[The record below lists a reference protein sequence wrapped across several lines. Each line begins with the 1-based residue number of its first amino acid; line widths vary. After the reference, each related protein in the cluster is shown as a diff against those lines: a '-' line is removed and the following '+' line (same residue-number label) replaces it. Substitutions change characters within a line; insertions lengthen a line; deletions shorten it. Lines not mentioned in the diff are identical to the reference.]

1 MAENLSKDAS
11 QYALYLPAMQANSA
25 AKLADPRVK
34 LGDADRTLR
43 LTAKELNWFEPGNR
57 NWSYNWCLASA
68 GHMAKD
74 KKDNAI
80 TNRHP
85 STVVVGDSGG
95 YQIGTGAL
103 AELKD
108 WLQHQSDPAAVM
120 KLWRA
125 SPVRRDIVRWL
136 DQNCTY
142 AMTIDMPL
150 WVGMPKHAKKSPF
163 HRCSEQQL
171 IDISV
176 ENLDFLVRE
185 RDAVTGAKYLNVLQ
199 GFSPIAGDVVGSMAS
214 EQRWFDAVKHYE
226 LEGWSLGG
234 DVGWRGGIYRV
245 LRRILLLRDAGL
257 LAAPRE
263 WIHVLGVSQ
272 LTWAVYLSAVQRGIR
287 ANVNEEFTVSF
298 DSASPY
304 MMAGRFQQ
312 YAIPPKITANINDWV
327 LRHQLLPMGFPVANA
342 KKAQP
347 FPQKSPV
354 ASKMSLQD
362 LNPRKGDY
370 DVKTTDDLSDEV
382 LCNHNV
388 YVYLQAFR
396 EGNDAVFKRGGV
408 APPELKEAAKFI
420 ESLFAMKDWES
431 ALDAHKDSLQSL
443 LDREPYKSVEEVD
456 LEDEEVK

>member
-1 MAENLSKDAS
+1 MAENFSKGAS
-11 QYALYLPAMQANSA
+11 DYALYLPAIQANSA
-25 AKLADPRVK
+25 AKLSDPRSK
-34 LGDADRTLR
+34 LGEADRGVR

-74 KKDNAI
+74 NKDNAI

-85 STVVVGDSGG
+85 ATVVVGDSGG

-103 AELKD
+103 DELKG
-108 WLQHQSDPAAVM
+108 WMQHQSDPAAVM
-120 KLWRA
+120 QLWRA
-125 SPVRRDIVRWL
+125 SPVRRDIIRWL
-136 DQNCTY
+136 DENCTY

-150 WVGMPKHAKKSPF
+150 WVGMSKHAKKSPF

-176 ENLDFLVRE
+176 ENLDYLVSE

-199 GFSPIAGDVVGSMAS
+199 GFSPVTGDVAGSMAS
-214 EQRWFDAVKHYE
+214 EQRWFDAVKDYE

-234 DVGWRGGIYRV
+234 DVGWRGGVYRV
-245 LRRILLLRDAGL
+245 LRRVLLLRDAGL

-263 WIHVLGVSQ
+263 WLHVLGVSQ

-287 ANVNEEFTVSF
+287 ANVNEKFTVSF

-312 YAIPPKITANINDWV
+312 FAIHPNLTGNINDWV
-327 LRHQLLPMGFPVANA
+327 IRHQKLPMGYPVANS
-342 KKAQP
+342 KRPQP
-347 FPQKSPV
+347 FPETSPV
-354 ASKMSLQD
+354 AGKLSLQD
-362 LNPRKGDY
+362 LNPRKGAY
-370 DVKTTDDLSDEV
+370 AVKTTDDLSDEV

-388 YVYLQAFR
+388 YVYLNAFR
-396 EGNDAVFKRGGV
+396 RANEAVFKRSGV
-408 APPELKEAAKFI
+408 APAALKDAAKLI
-420 ESLFAMKDWES
+420 ESLFAMKDWASELES
-431 ALDAHKDSLQSL
+431 RKDSLQAL
-443 LDREPYKSVEEVD
+443 LDREPYKSVEEID
-456 LEDEEVK
+456 LDDEEVE

>member
-1 MAENLSKDAS
+1 MAENLSKSATD
-11 QYALYLPAMQANSA
+11 YALYLPAIQANSA
-25 AKLADPRVK
+25 ARLSNPQAK
-34 LGDADRTLR
+34 LGDEDRKLR
-43 LTAKELNWFEPGNR
+43 LTAKELNWLEPNNK

-103 AELKD
+103 EELKE
-108 WLQHQSDPAAVM
+108 WLDHQSDTGTII

-125 SPVRRDIVRWL
+125 SSLKHDIIRWL
-136 DQNCTY
+136 DAHCTY

-150 WVGMPKHAKKSPF
+150 WVGMKQHAKKSPF
-163 HRCSEQQL
+163 HRCTEQQL

-185 RDAVTGAKYLNVLQ
+185 RDDISGAKYLNVLQ
-199 GFSPIAGDVVGSMAS
+199 GFSSKPNDIAGSIES
-214 EQRWFDAVKHYE
+214 EQRWFDAVKGFK

-245 LRRILLLRDAGL
+245 LRRLLLLRDEGL
-257 LAAPRE
+257 LSDPCE

-272 LTWAVYLSAVQRGIR
+272 LTWAVFLSAIQRGIR
-287 ANVNEEFTVSF
+287 ASVNPNITVSY

-312 YAIPPKITANINDWV
+312 YAIPPNISGNMDDWV
-327 LRHQLLPMGFPVANA
+327 IRHGILPMGYAIANDNS
-342 KKAQP
+342 QRP
-347 FPQKSPV
+347 FPHHSPV
-354 ASKMSLQD
+354 AGRFSLQD
-362 LNPRKGDY
+362 LNPRKGDFAT
-370 DVKTTDDLSDEV
+370 KTTDELSDEV

-388 YVYLQAFR
+388 YVYLRAFR
-396 EGNDAVFKRGGV
+396 QANEAVFKERGLG
-408 APPELKEAAKFI
+408 PKELKEATRFI
-420 ESLFAMKDWES
+420 EQLFSAKDWEH
-431 ALDAHKDSLQSL
+431 LLETRKDSLQAIL
-443 LDREPYKSVEEVD
+443 NREPVFE
-456 LEDEEVK
+456 L

>member
-1 MAENLSKDAS
+1 MAENLSKRAS
-11 QYALYLPAMQANSA
+11 DYALYLPAIQANSA
-25 AKLADPRVK
+25 GKLADPRAK
-34 LGDADRTLR
+34 LGDATRSLR
-43 LTAKELNWFEPGNR
+43 LTAAELNWLEPSNR

-68 GHMAKD
+68 GHLAKE

-103 AELKD
+103 AELKE
-108 WLQHQSDPAAVM
+108 WLQYQSDPAAVI

-125 SPVRRDIVRWL
+125 SNVRRDIIRWL
-136 DQNCTY
+136 DLNCTY

-150 WVGMPKHAKKSPF
+150 WVGMPKNAKNSPF

-176 ENLDFLVRE
+176 ENLEFLVQTR
-185 RDAVTGAKYLNVLQ
+185 RPATGAKYLNVLQ
-199 GFSPIAGDVVGSMAS
+199 GFCPVAGDVAGSMAS
-214 EQRWFDAVKHYE
+214 EQRWFDAVKGYE

-263 WIHVLGVSQ
+263 WLHVLGVSQ
-272 LTWAVYLSAVQRGIR
+272 MTWAVYLSAIQRGIR
-287 ANVNEEFTVSF
+287 ANVNKEFTVSF

-312 YAIPPKITANINDWV
+312 YAIPPKITGNINDWV
-327 LRHQLLPMGFPVANA
+327 LRHELLPMGYAVANSEETH
-342 KKAQP
+342 P
-347 FPQKSPV
+347 FPQSSPV
-354 ASKMSLQD
+354 ASKLSLQD
-362 LNPRKGDY
+362 FNPRKGDC
-370 DVKTTDDLSDEV
+370 DEKTTDGLSDEV

-388 YVYLQAFR
+388 YVYLQAFIGAN
-396 EGNDAVFKRGGV
+396 EAAFKRGGV
-408 APPELKEAAKFI
+408 APSELKEAAKFI
-420 ESLFAMKDWES
+420 ENLFSLQDWES
-431 ALDAHKDSLQSL
+431 ALDARKDSLQAL
-443 LDREPYKSVEEVD
+443 LDRTPYQSVEEFD
-456 LEDEEVK
+456 LDEDG